1 MSGMNLQEKEFQG
14 IIYDGIEDYEGR
26 YKVHVAALYPT
37 SEPILLS
44 LSNEVLGNRFSRWYD
59 PNLQSIKSSGSYYP
73 LQSGMKVIVK
83 FKNNDINSG
92 YIHGVVSEV
101 PLIDSVKNRD
111 TFYLLNKTVNGSYI
125 YQDDSRN
132 ITHLMHSNGKS
143 NVFLD
148 DDRVVLSTNEPVN
161 TGKDYSVPLSYVEL
175 TKNTFKVS
183 SSLYD
188 NYISMDESGIVLRAG
203 NSMISISSKG
213 IQFDTPGDIKM
224 NQGNFHLKAGKL
236 FLEGSDELHLMGNV
250 VRMAGNTSV
259 NINGGIVSLDSFKTT
274 YIKSNLAVIVESL
287 SRVKVS
293 GTICELSA
301 LTNLSVSGLTTTID
315 SQMLN
320 LSGSVTNIAAGSI
333 FMDGIL
339 NHNLGVASS
348 SASGMVATNLGL
360 NLGVDAAV
368 AATSISSGMNDM
380 VSGIVNA
387 TLVQTLPGSAR
398 FASIGVPP
406 IINSNSATGI
416 SEAISYI
423 KNSDESYNK
432 IVQDQYHNFR

>member
-1 MSGMNLQEKEFQG
+1 MDLQEKEFQG

-26 YKVHVAALYPT
+26 YKVHIAALYPM

-44 LSNEVLGNRFSRWYD
+44 LPNDVLGNKFSRWYD

-73 LQSGMKVIVK
+73 LQSGMKVKVK

-92 YIHGVVSEV
+92 YISGIVSEV

-132 ITHLMHSNGKS
+132 ITHIMHSNGKS

-161 TGKDYSVPLSYVEL
+161 AGKDYSVPLSYVEL

-183 SSLYD
+183 SSIAD
-188 NYISMDESGIVLRAG
+188 NYINMDESGIVLRVG
-203 NSMISISSKG
+203 NSMLSITSKG
-213 IQFDTPGDIKM
+213 IQLDTPGDIKL
-224 NQGNFHLKAGKL
+224 NQGNALHLKAGKL

-250 VRMAGNTSV
+250 VRIAGNTSV

-274 YIKSNLAVIVESL
+274 SIKSNLAVIVESL

-301 LTNLSVSGLTTTID
+301 LTNLSISGLTTTID
-315 SQMLN
+315 GQMLN
-320 LSGSVTNIAAGSI
+320 LSGSVTNIAGGSI
-333 FMDGIL
+333 FMDGTL

-348 SASGMVATNLGL
+348 TANGMVATNLGL
-360 NLGVDAAV
+360 NIGVDAAV
-368 AATSISSGMNDM
+368 AATSITSGMNDM
-380 VSGIVNA
+380 ISGIVNA